1 MSCYLPSSTATP
13 APRTRTVRPGMGH
26 PARTLLRTGRRP
38 RGLRAGLVRDLV
50 ALAFF
55 LWGGAAIGAAAIGS
69 VPLKTSGLNIVDGS
83 GNPVVLRGVNLG
95 GWMVMEPWM
104 TPADSSGLADEYSI
118 IQKLDSRFGVATEQS
133 LIQTYRQ
140 AWMTTQD
147 LDNIKAQGLNVVR
160 VPVWWGDFYPLSA
173 LGTANPT
180 LRSDAFT
187 LLDALVQAASARG
200 IYTVID
206 MHGVFGGQSTSDDTG
221 QQNQNLYWNN
231 PTDQAATTQ
240 MWSAIAA
247 HFKGNAGVAAYDLLN
262 EPSGVSSTS
271 TVWPVLNT
279 LYQAVRAAD
288 PDHIVI
294 MEGTF
299 GNWNWSM
306 LPSPGTYGWT
316 NVVYEMHEYQWS
328 NETASGV
335 ESGAA
340 NQVTD
345 FNNHKSWNVPA
356 YIGEFNA
363 FGTGTPA
370 WQVVVNDFNNDKM
383 NWSAWSYKATHGS
396 GTDSWGLYNP
406 TGTWPPVPNITSDSS
421 ATIAADWSLWTTAH
435 AFAINP
441 MLAPVIV
448 VAAVPSTDTPLMPP
462 WCLALLAF
470 GLLLAASW
478 GSRTAARAR

>member
-1 MSCYLPSSTATP
+1 MSSYPSSDTAIPTP
-13 APRTRTVRPGMGH
+13 CPDTARPGFVHRAGI
-26 PARTLLRTGRRP
+26 RWKTGRRP
-38 RGLRAGLVRDLV
+38 RRLPAVLVRNLV
-50 ALAFF
+50 AAAVLLAG
-55 LWGGAAIGAAAIGS
+55 GGALGATAISS
-69 VPLKTSGLNIVDGS
+69 VPLKTSGLTIVDAG
-83 GNPVVLRGVNLG
+83 GNPVLLRGVNLG

-104 TPADSSGLADEYSI
+104 TPADSSGLPDEYSI
-118 IQKLDSRFGVATEQS
+118 IQELDSRFGVPTEQS

-147 LDNIKAQGLNVVR
+147 LDNIQAQGLNLVR

-200 IYTVID
+200 IYTIID

-221 QQNQNLYWNN
+221 RQNQNLYWTNS
-231 PTDQAATTQ
+231 TDQAATTQ

-247 HFKGNAGVAAYDLLN
+247 HYKGNPGVAAYDLLN

-306 LPSPGTYGWT
+306 LPSPAMYSWT

-328 NETASGV
+328 NETVGGV

-370 WQVVVNDFNNDKM
+370 WQVVVNDFNGDKM
-383 NWSAWSYKATHGS
+383 NWSSWSYKATHGS
-396 GTDSWGLYNP
+396 GTDSWGLYDP

-435 AFAINP
+435 AFTINP
-441 MLAPVIV
+441 MLAPVIA
-448 VAAVPSTDTPLMPP
+448 VASVQSTDTPVMPP

-478 GSRTAARAR
+478 RRRTPLRDR